1 MLIELLKYIEIV
13 NVCKTDIKKAL
24 LSDYPDLEDALQI
37 VCTEK
42 IKAYAIIT
50 RDKKMKAT
58 KIKIL
63 TPTEFLGKY
72 NILPDQEI

>member
-13 NVCKTDIKKAL
+13 NVCKTDIKKVL

-37 VCTEK
+37 VCAEK

-72 NILPDQEI
+72 ILPDQEI

>member
-1 MLIELLKYIEIV
+1 MLYRLYVQK
-13 NVCKTDIKKAL
+13 
-24 LSDYPDLEDALQI
+24 
-37 VCTEK
+37 K

-72 NILPDQEI
+72 ILPDQEI